1 MSLQRLHVATVSF
14 FAEFDRAFETFDGSV
29 VAARYSA
36 PYLAV
41 RADGTSECFAGVESI
56 AAYLQRELDAYHQ
69 RECRSCRHRD
79 LDLLQVGS
87 SAVFATVT
95 WELLRS
101 NNTMVTSWRESYS
114 LVSSGE
120 KLKVCASMDH
130 AE

>member
-1 MSLQRLHVATVSF
+1 MSFPRLHAATVSF

-36 PYLAV
+36 PYLAI
-41 RADGTSECFAGVESI
+41 RADGTSECFADVEAI
-56 AAYLQRELDAYHQ
+56 AAYFQRVLDAYHQ
-69 RECRSCRHRD
+69 RGCRSCRHTN
-79 LDLLQVGS
+79 LELLQVGS

-101 NNTMVTSWRESYS
+101 NNTVVTFWRESYS
-114 LVSSGE
+114 LVSFGE
-120 KLKVCASMDH
+120 NLKVCASMDH